1 MMASLEKRGDSFR
14 LVFRYGGR
22 KYRHELKT
30 GSEREAN
37 GLLGRLEDN
46 LILLERGKLDP
57 PADGELALFLL
68 SDGKISEKPKVE
80 VSVRLA
86 AYFER
91 YRQEFPAGAKEA
103 NTRYTE
109 KIHMRNL
116 ERLIGAR
123 VGIRSITTDT
133 LQQYVNVRS
142 KETGRNGEPLSHK
155 TIQKEIGS
163 FASIWNKWGIKAG
176 LVSGPAPTKGI
187 VYNKTKAAHPFQTW
201 QQIEQRIKR
210 GGLSAVEK
218 DELWDS
224 LFLSVEQIDVLLAD
238 VKKIG
243 RFDFLHPMFA
253 FAAYTGAR
261 RSEILRAE
269 IDDLDFAG
277 GMVRIREKKKDK
289 SKAFTFRFVP
299 VSASLQAVMKAWLD
313 VHPRG
318 QFVICD
324 EKEAPLTPQMAAH
337 HFRWAVE
344 GSKWDVL
351 RGWHVLRHSFIS
363 NCAAKGIDQRMI
375 DAWVGHTTV
384 EMAARYRHLFPEPQ
398 REAMKLVFGN

>member
-1 MMASLEKRGDSFR
+1 MAWLEKRGGSFR
-14 LVFRYGGR
+14 VCFRYAGR

-30 GSEREAN
+30 ENEREAN

-86 AYFER
+86 AFFDR
-91 YRQEFPAGAKEA
+91 YRKEFPAGAKET

-109 KIHMRNL
+109 EVHMRNL
-116 ERLIGAR
+116 ERLIGAKFG
-123 VGIRSITTDT
+123 VRSISTET
-133 LQQYVNVRS
+133 LQQYVNERS

-176 LVSGPAPTKGI
+176 LVAGRAPTRGLI
-187 VYNKTKAAHPFQTW
+187 YNKTKAAHPFQTW

-210 GGLSAVEK
+210 GGLSTAQK

-224 LFLSVEQIDVLLAD
+224 LFLSVEQTEELLAD

-243 RFDFLHPMFA
+243 RFEFVYPMFA

-269 IDDLDFAG
+269 IDDLDFDG

-289 SKAFTFRFVP
+289 TRAFTFRFVP
-299 VSASLQAVMKAWLD
+299 LSASLQAVVKSWMEH
-313 VHPRG
+313 HPVG

-324 EKEAPLTPQMAAH
+324 ETGSPLTPQMAAH

-344 GSKWDVL
+344 GTKWDVL

-375 DAWVGHTTV
+375 DAWVGHTTA

-398 REAMKLVFGN
+398 REAMKLVFGK